1 MKRSA
6 AIKVFQALGDPHRFA
21 IVEHLMK
28 APRSVQE
35 LADKLPISR
44 PAVSRHLRVLK
55 ANHFVL
61 DEARGAQRIYRLRPE
76 SLEML
81 RDYFERLW
89 DEARQRF
96 VIAAENTKPGD
107 DNSA

>member
-6 AIKVFQALGDPHRFA
+6 AVKVFQALGDPHRFA

-28 APRSVQE
+28 APCSVQE

-55 ANHFVL
+55 ANHVVL
-61 DEARGAQRIYRLRPE
+61 DEARGTRRIYRLRPE
-76 SLEML
+76 SLAAL

-89 DEARQRF
+89 DLARQRF
-96 VIAAENTKPGD
+96 VLAAENTR
-107 DNSA
+107 SERR

>member
-1 MKRSA
+1 MKRRE
-6 AIKVFQALGDPHRFA
+6 AIKVFQALGDPHRLA
-21 IVEHLMK
+21 IVEQLIR

-61 DEARGAQRIYRLRPE
+61 DEARGTRRIYRVRPE
-76 SLEML
+76 SVEALCNYL
-81 RDYFERLW
+81 ERLW
-89 DEARQRF
+89 DEAQRRF
-96 VIAAENTKPGD
+96 VIAAENTRAKRQ
-107 DNSA
+107 